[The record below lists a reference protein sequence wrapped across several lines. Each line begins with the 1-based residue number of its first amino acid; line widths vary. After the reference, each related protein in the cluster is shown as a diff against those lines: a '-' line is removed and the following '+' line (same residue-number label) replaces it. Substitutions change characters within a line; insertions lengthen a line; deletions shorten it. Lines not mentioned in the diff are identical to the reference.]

1 MNGKK
6 FLNVGDIPPEVFEQQ
21 VIGGARTN
29 FIKMLDG
36 LESLVDAWTREALND
51 KSFARSIT
59 KRLDELRRFIA
70 IKKNGEKNDKSK
82 T

>member
-51 KSFARSIT
+51 KSFTRSIT
-59 KRLDELRRFIA
+59 QRLSELRRFIT
-70 IKKNGEKNDKSK
+70 IKNTGEKK
-82 T
+82 